1 MAKKKIENRAHFTS
15 DSIFEYF
22 FVDTEK
28 QLQDRTKHTV
38 VFGKNYFS
46 NDIIRFF
53 TNGVSVNYQSDDS
66 SVVGISIGMY
76 LSISN
81 FLKKRGIILN
91 KKTCKLVKN
100 T

>member
-15 DSIFEYF
+15 DSVFEFF

-38 VFGKNYFS
+38 VFGNGFGKE
-46 NDIIRFF
+46 IIRFF

-66 SVVGISIGMY
+66 SVVGISIDTY
-76 LSISN
+76 LSISD

>member
-15 DSIFEYF
+15 DSVFEFF

-46 NDIIRFF
+46 NEIIRFY
-53 TNGVSVNYQSDDS
+53 TKGVSVNYQLDDS
-66 SVVGISIGMY
+66 SVVGISMDMY

-81 FLKKRGIILN
+81 FLKKRGMTLN
-91 KKTCKLVKN
+91 KKTCKLSI
-100 T
+100 